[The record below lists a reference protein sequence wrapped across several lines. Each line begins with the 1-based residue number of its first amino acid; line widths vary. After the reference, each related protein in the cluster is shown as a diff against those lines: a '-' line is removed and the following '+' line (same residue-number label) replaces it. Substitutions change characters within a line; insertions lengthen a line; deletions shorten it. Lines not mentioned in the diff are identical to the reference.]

1 MSSTM
6 TKFLDDKKKKFNIV
20 TESKVEVVKN
30 EEEKLSLSE
39 KEIKALRYYS
49 TDEDLSIPAL
59 VSLVLKDKA
68 KKSVK
73 ESYLYDLQLR
83 NLVDEDGE
91 ITSDG
96 KLYLES
102 EYTKK
107 RIQSL
112 LEE

>member
-1 MSSTM
+1 MANTMS
-6 TKFLDDKKKKFNIV
+6 KFLDEKKKKFQV
-20 TESKVEVVKN
+20 VSETKDVEAKV
-30 EEEKLSLSE
+30 EEKLTLSE
-39 KEIKALRYYS
+39 KEIKALRFYS

-83 NLVDEDGE
+83 ELVDNDGE
-91 ITSDG
+91 ITDDG

-102 EYTKK
+102 EHTKK
-107 RIQSL
+107 RIKDL

>member
-6 TKFLDDKKKKFNIV
+6 SKFLDDKKKKLNVVSETKEEI
-20 TESKVEVVKN
+20 KVE
-30 EEEKLSLSE
+30 EETLDLSE

-68 KKSVK
+68 KKSIK

-83 NLVDEDGE
+83 NLVDDSGD

-102 EYTKK
+102 EHTKK
-107 RIQSL
+107 RILSL

>member
-1 MSSTM
+1 MSGTM
-6 TKFLDDKKKKFNIV
+6 TKFLEEKKKKFNVV
-20 TESKVEVVKN
+20 TETKIEKAKD

-39 KEIKALRYYS
+39 KEIKALRFYS

-68 KKSVK
+68 KKSIK

-83 NLVDEDGE
+83 NLVDNDGE
-91 ITSDG
+91 VTNDG
-96 KLYLES
+96 KIYLES
-102 EYTKK
+102 EHTKK
-107 RIQSL
+107 RILDL

>member
-1 MSSTM
+1 MSSAM
-6 TKFLDDKKKKFNIV
+6 TKFLDEKKKKLNV
-20 TESKVEVVKN
+20 VSETKVEIVKN

-39 KEIKALRYYS
+39 KEIKALRFYS

-68 KKSVK
+68 KKSIK

-83 NLVDEDGE
+83 NLVDDNGE
-91 ITSDG
+91 VTDDG
-96 KLYLES
+96 KTYLES
-102 EYTKK
+102 EHTKK
-107 RIQSL
+107 RILDL

>member
-1 MSSTM
+1 MANTMS
-6 TKFLDDKKKKFNIV
+6 KFLDEKKKKFQV
-20 TESKVEVVKN
+20 VSETKDAEAKV
-30 EEEKLSLSE
+30 EEKLTLSE
-39 KEIKALRYYS
+39 KEIKALRFYS

-83 NLVDEDGE
+83 ELVDKDGE
-91 ITSDG
+91 ITDDG

-102 EYTKK
+102 EHTKK
-107 RIQSL
+107 RIKDL

>member
-1 MSSTM
+1 MANTMS
-6 TKFLDDKKKKFNIV
+6 KFLDEKKKKFQV
-20 TESKVEVVKN
+20 VSETKDVEAKV
-30 EEEKLSLSE
+30 EEKLTLSE
-39 KEIKALRYYS
+39 KEIKALRFYS

-83 NLVDEDGE
+83 ELVDKDGE
-91 ITSDG
+91 ITDDG

-102 EYTKK
+102 EHTKK
-107 RIQSL
+107 RIKDL

>member
-1 MSSTM
+1 MANTMS
-6 TKFLDDKKKKFNIV
+6 KFLDEKKKKFQV
-20 TESKVEVVKN
+20 VSETKVEDLK
-30 EEEKLSLSE
+30 EEEKLTLSE
-39 KEIKALRYYS
+39 KEIKALRFYS

-83 NLVDEDGE
+83 ELVDKDGE
-91 ITSDG
+91 ITDDG

-102 EYTKK
+102 EHTKK
-107 RIQSL
+107 RIKDL